1 MGDLMWDFECAEFE
15 FVNTWQPKF
24 HEVEG
29 SHKEEE
35 ETNESLW
42 KPNEISARLL
52 DPDEVHTIL
61 QVMVMS

>member
-1 MGDLMWDFECAEFE
+1 M
-15 FVNTWQPKF
+15 
-24 HEVEG
+24 EG

-52 DPDEVHTIL
+52 DLDEVHKIL

>member
-1 MGDLMWDFECAEFE
+1 MVHGGNETWCIFHDQHCAELE
-15 FVNTWQPKF
+15 FR
-24 HEVEG
+24 EVEG

-61 QVMVMS
+61 QVMVMF